1 MCDVVQVKTDTVNRS
16 SPYNTIYNYFQM
28 CIPILHSLPEVC
40 GITLPVMGL
49 VETPFSQ
56 GLHPSIAFKTMT
68 GECGSDNFKR
78 MENWWYSIN
87 TNWHQCISKLAV
99 SAVQNRVQCLWSM
112 WGGREDGGKGPHHM
126 CVSLISAITWLA
138 FCKACGHRVEKTV

>member
-1 MCDVVQVKTDTVNRS
+1 MWCRWRLILLIGQVHIIQSTTIFKCASPFSTHYQKCVV
-16 SPYNTIYNYFQM
+16 
-28 CIPILHSLPEVC
+28 LHSRSWVWLKLP
-40 GITLPVMGL
+40 
-49 VETPFSQ
+49 SAKA
-56 GLHPSIAFKTMT
+56 LHPSIAFKTMT

>member
-1 MCDVVQVKTDTVNRS
+1 
-16 SPYNTIYNYFQM
+16 
-28 CIPILHSLPEVC
+28 VC
-40 GITLPVMGL
+40 GFTLPVMGL

-56 GLHPSIAFKTMT
+56 GLHTSIAFKTMT

-99 SAVQNRVQCLWSM
+99 SAVQVGLRQNRVQCFTVHV
-112 WGGREDGGKGPHHM
+112 GGREDGGRGPHHI